1 MDTWVVLVHLG
12 CCKELPQT
20 GLLIKNKSL
29 FLTVLEVQ
37 RPRSEGQQGLVPVK
51 VLFCIAEGW
60 LLILVE
66 GAEDLCVEIT
76 H

>member
-29 FLTVLEVQ
+29 FLTVLEIQ

-51 VLFCIAEGW
+51 VLFCIAEG
-60 LLILVE
+60 
-66 GAEDLCVEIT
+66 
-76 H
+76 